1 MGTDTGRYSSGGKIK
16 YMDEN
21 DNPVEVSGI
30 NIQNIPSH
38 NPEIRM
44 LFKAAV
50 KNNVVEISDD
60 NCYEIPETDE
70 VETSDGWKKI
80 KNVIAGDK
88 LIGKDNVETVLNVVK
103 QNNLYKVYVA

>member
-1 MGTDTGRYSSGGKIK
+1 
-16 YMDEN
+16 MDEN

-38 NPEIRM
+38 NTEIRM

-70 VETSDGWKKI
+70 VETSDGWKKV
-80 KNVIAGDK
+80 KNVIVGDK
-88 LIGKDNVETVLNVVK
+88 LIGKDNIETVLNVVK
-103 QNNLYKVYVA
+103 QDNLYKVYVA